1 MATTA
6 QFLVGIDLGTTNTV
20 VAYCEL
26 TDNLAQQSVEIFPID
41 QLIGPGEVAR
51 KPLLPSFRYH
61 PAEQQF
67 AATDMGLPWD
77 NHSVDGDLPHVI
89 LGEWARELGT
99 RVEGRQVSS
108 AKSWLSHTGV
118 DRTQPILPWAGTS
131 GVEKVSPIVASA
143 SYLNHIRQA
152 WNYHHPNQ
160 PLEQQEVVVTV
171 PASFDESARKFTL
184 QAAALAGLH
193 NIVLLEEPQAVV
205 YDWYARHQET
215 AHEELNTIPLILVCD
230 VGGGTTDLSLISTT
244 FNDEQLALNRIGVG
258 DHLML
263 GGDNVDLALAHL
275 AEQRF
280 GEQTTLNAASL
291 TKLIQQT
298 RKAKETLLADDAP
311 EQAKITLLGSG
322 SRLLGGTKSIGL
334 SRDDVHNIALDGF
347 FPMSALTDTPDSR
360 RSAMVEF
367 GLPYV
372 ADPAVSKH
380 IAAFIHQHQSV
391 ARDAMQLS
399 DEDIAVPV
407 GLLLNGGAFN
417 SRLITDRMTQLM
429 DSWGGK
435 PVTLLDNPS
444 PDCSVALG
452 AVAYGKARRGA
463 QLTIGGGAARS
474 YFLHL
479 PHKKSTSQ
487 ALCLLAKGTEEGQEI
502 RLTSRRFS
510 LTLDEPVRFNLLTS
524 THERMSNNQPVQNG
538 ALFNVDPDKFT
549 PLPPYITTLKSN
561 DVQALKANQKHRVEV
576 QLACQLTEVGT
587 LKMECVSSNDD
598 RQRWEVEF
606 AVRGE
611 DGVSLDE
618 ESSSI
623 PSNEQSA
630 MDLLSKVYSGNK
642 SSTDPKTIKT
652 LNKTLE
658 KRLGKREKWE
668 FITLR
673 RLFDT
678 LLTGRKRRRRSE
690 LHEQH
695 WLRLAGYTLRPGF
708 GDSTDGWRIEQIWP
722 LYQQGIQFPS
732 HSTWSD
738 WWTFWRRV
746 SGGLNQ
752 EQQETLLGDIAKYL
766 HPGAARNTKNS
777 KETQDKGYEAMVRL
791 AASLEHLDVEDK
803 TLLATWFLNKA
814 LKNTQFRPEHWWA
827 LGRIAT
833 RVPLYGSAHNVV
845 PREQV
850 QQWLPK
856 LLEQD
861 WQQDTM
867 AAFAAVMMCRKSG
880 DRTLDISDDVR
891 QQVLKKLNENK
902 VPDSWY
908 ELVNSQTALS
918 ERESQ
923 RAYGD
928 ALPTG
933 LFLIN

>member
-1 MATTA
+1 
-6 QFLVGIDLGTTNTV
+6 
-20 VAYCEL
+20 
-26 TDNLAQQSVEIFPID
+26 QQPDEIFPID
-41 QLIGPGEVAR
+41 QLIGPGEVVR

-67 AATDMGLPWD
+67 AATDMTLPWEQQL
-77 NHSVDGDLPHVI
+77 VDGDLPQVI
-89 LGEWARELGT
+89 IGEWARELGT
-99 RVEGRQVSS
+99 RIEGRQVSS

-118 DRTQPILPWAGTS
+118 DRTQSILPWAGAS
-131 GVEKVSPIVASA
+131 DVEKVSPIIASA

-152 WNYHHPNQ
+152 WNYRHPNQ
-160 PLEQQEVVVTV
+160 PLEQQEVVITV

-184 QAAALAGLH
+184 QAAELAGLRD
-193 NIVLLEEPQAVV
+193 ISLLEEPQAVV
-205 YDWYARHQET
+205 YDWYARHQAT
-215 AHEELNTIPLILVCD
+215 AIEELEDIPLILVCD
-230 VGGGTTDLSLISTT
+230 VGGGTTDLSLISTS
-244 FNDEQLALNRIGVG
+244 FEDEQLVLNRIGVG

-263 GGDNVDLALAHL
+263 GGDNIDLALAHL

-280 GEQTTLNAASL
+280 GDNKHLNAASL

-298 RKAKETLLADDAP
+298 RKAKETLLADNAP
-311 EQAKITLLGSG
+311 EHTKITLLGSG
-322 SRLLGGTKSIGL
+322 SRLMGGTKSIGL
-334 SRDDVHNIALDGF
+334 SRDDAHTIALDGF
-347 FPMSALTDTPDSR
+347 FPLSALTDTPDSR

-380 IAAFIHQHQSV
+380 VAAFLHQHQSV
-391 ARDAMQLS
+391 ARDAMHLDDSQT
-399 DEDIAVPV
+399 AVPA

-417 SRLITDRMTQLM
+417 SRLITERLTQLM

-435 PVTLLDNPS
+435 SVTVLDNPS

-452 AVAYGKARRGA
+452 AVAYSKARHGA
-463 QLTIGGGAARS
+463 QVMIGGGAARS

-479 PHKKSTSQ
+479 PQKKSPSQ

-510 LTLDEPVRFNLLTS
+510 LTLEEPVRFNILTS
-524 THERMSNNQPVQNG
+524 THERIGQHDSVQNG
-538 ALFNVDPDKFT
+538 ALYTVDPELFQ
-549 PLPPYITTLKSN
+549 PLPPYITTLQSN
-561 DVQALKANQKHRVEV
+561 ELHHLQANQKHRVEV

-587 LKMECVSSNDD
+587 LKIECVRYDD
-598 RQRWEVEF
+598 DTQRWQVEF
-606 AVRGE
+606 AIRGE
-611 DGVSLDE
+611 EGDKFDDHAVD
-618 ESSSI
+618 I
-623 PSNEQSA
+623 PANEQA
-630 MDLLSKVYSGNK
+630 AIDLLSKIYSGNK
-642 SSTDPKTIKT
+642 NSTDPKTIKT

-658 KRLGKREKWE
+658 KRLGKRENWP
-668 FITLR
+668 FTTLR

-678 LLTGRKRRRRSE
+678 LATGRKRRRRSE

-708 GDSTDGWRIEQIWP
+708 GDSTDSWRIEQIWP
-722 LYQQGIQFPS
+722 LYQQGLQFPS

-738 WWTFWRRV
+738 WWTFWRRI

-752 EQQETLLGDIAKYL
+752 EQQETLLSDIAKYL
-766 HPGAARNTKNS
+766 HPGSARNAKNN

-814 LKNTQFRPEHWWA
+814 LKSKQFKSEHWWA
-827 LGRIAT
+827 LGRVAG
-833 RVPLYGSAHNVV
+833 RVPLYGSAHNVI
-845 PREQV
+845 PREQI
-850 QQWLPK
+850 QQWLPT

-861 WQQDTM
+861 WQYDTM
-867 AAFAAVMMCRKSG
+867 AAFATVMMCRKSG
-880 DRTLDISDDVR
+880 DRTRDVNDELR
-891 QQVLKKLNENK
+891 AQVLAKLSDNK
-902 VPDSWY
+902 VPESWY
-908 ELVNSQTALS
+908 QLVNSQTELS
-918 ERESQ
+918 EQESK

-933 LFLIN
+933 LLLISE